1 MFSIYCKCSITKW
14 DTNTGF
20 MARLPSLGACLRGS
34 SLWMHS
40 PFHCLSHQF
49 PSYISDF
56 NQKHFLSFS
65 IIWGKIQSTTLQALT
80 ESRKVLK
87 RYPLTWEAVSV
98 CTRDLDAKFEAIMSC
113 KDAQTFTQFVEQV
126 TAFSLYQSFLQIDL
140 VMFRYLLGL
149 SDLIMESI
157 SPFRSSGLMA
167 KFIKLQAV
175 IQKRSIETWL
185 QSNQRIKHEIYHKIK
200 LN

>member
-1 MFSIYCKCSITKW
+1 
-14 DTNTGF
+14 

-40 PFHCLSHQF
+40 FHCLSHQF

-65 IIWGKIQSTTLQALT
+65 IIWGENTINYPTQALT

-98 CTRDLDAKFEAIMSC
+98 CTRNLDAKFEAIMSC